1 MSSSLVQGGMVA
13 KWNVTLMWMSGGQL
27 CSRMHRESSGKIDS
41 AFECPLLK
49 YLSHFFLCASF
60 ENVEYCSGISFQ
72 CILVFYSSTRT
83 INIVSLLIFSLAIT
97 SRNISSAGEYAR
109 TKLRQCHG
117 LVDSLLTVIK
127 SAIQG
132 SSHDNKSVENCVCI
146 LRNLSYRCQEVEDPN
161 YDKNQPPTQSRATA
175 TAKGECVGILRC
187 LGMLCSGLCGR
198 GYRDIGFTGV
208 TGLGLG

>member
-1 MSSSLVQGGMVA
+1 M
-13 KWNVTLMWMSGGQL
+13 
-27 CSRMHRESSGKIDS
+27 
-41 AFECPLLK
+41 LL
-49 YLSHFFLCASF
+49 S
-60 ENVEYCSGISFQ
+60 
-72 CILVFYSSTRT
+72 
-83 INIVSLLIFSLAIT
+83 

-175 TAKGECVGILRC
+175 TAKGECVRTLTLKCRLMTLVQIKLHSLTAIIKQEEEVEEDVGGRRERAWYRTLQPDSAASCGNNNIICELILEQAYISGI
-187 LGMLCSGLCGR
+187 
-198 GYRDIGFTGV
+198 
-208 TGLGLG
+208 TGLRDVQGW

>member
-1 MSSSLVQGGMVA
+1 MEFVVPS
-13 KWNVTLMWMSGGQL
+13 L
-27 CSRMHRESSGKIDS
+27 CSSFRPTFCLLS
-41 AFECPLLK
+41 A
-49 YLSHFFLCASF
+49 
-60 ENVEYCSGISFQ
+60 
-72 CILVFYSSTRT
+72 
-83 INIVSLLIFSLAIT
+83 

-175 TAKGECVGILRC
+175 TAKGECVTVL
-187 LGMLCSGLCGR
+187 
-198 GYRDIGFTGV
+198 RDI
-208 TGLGLG
+208 